1 VPVWVTIEVMDLN
14 SIEIKTQTAL
24 NRILKYAL
32 PHKVTVILAL
42 LGLAVVAATE
52 TAIPALLKP
61 LLDRGFSGKLDDKL
75 WHVPAFLVGLAFIRG
90 CAQFGSNYA
99 LSHITNSVL
108 FKLREQMFNRL
119 LQAPADLFQNR
130 SSASL
135 INAVV
140 FEVNAVLQVITTIA
154 MNLVRD
160 SLTVI
165 GLMAYLF
172 YLNWRLTL
180 LILIIFPIIGF
191 MVKLINTRLRK
202 LHKVSQDM
210 TNELSY
216 VVEESV
222 GGYKVV
228 KLHGGQAY
236 EKERFALIANKL
248 RRYSM
253 KIAVAG
259 GLNQPIT
266 QFVASVALS
275 GVLLVALFQSSMAE
289 VTVGGFVA
297 FVTALILII
306 SPLKHLADINQP
318 LQRGIAA
325 ADMIFKLM
333 DQPIE
338 EDSERRDD
346 AIKLAK
352 ARGELEFKKVGF
364 GYSGVRALGSDDEYA
379 VKEVLKE
386 IDLKIPA
393 GEVVAFVGPSGSG
406 KSTLVNLLP
415 RFFNPTSGAIHLD
428 GFNIQDID
436 LKDLRRQMAF
446 VSQDV
451 VLFNDTIAAN
461 VAYGAPSPEEIDR
474 GRVHEALQAANLTE
488 LIRELPEGID
498 SEVGDNGNRLSG
510 GQRQRLAIA
519 RAIYKDAPILIL
531 DEATSALDS
540 ESERQVQEALE
551 KLMEG
556 KTTLV
561 IAHRLSTIENAD
573 RIVVLDH
580 GKVVENGSHAELIAQ
595 NGLYA
600 SLHRLQFSNA

>member
-1 VPVWVTIEVMDLN
+1 MDSN

-24 NRILKYAL
+24 IRILKYAL
-32 PHKVTVILAL
+32 PHKVAVILAL
-42 LGLAVVAATE
+42 LGLVIVAASE

-75 WHVPAFLVGLAFIRG
+75 WYVPAFLVGLAFIRG
-90 CAQFGSNYA
+90 LAQFGSNYA

-108 FKLREQMFNRL
+108 FKLREQLFNRL

-140 FEVNAVLQVITTIA
+140 FEVNAVLQVITSIA

-191 MVKLINTRLRK
+191 MVKLINQRLRK

-236 EKERFALIANKL
+236 EKQRFALIANKL

-259 GLNQPIT
+259 GLNQPMT
-266 QFVASVALS
+266 QFVASIALS

-338 EDSERRDD
+338 EDAVRKDD

-364 GYSGVRALGSDDEYA
+364 GYSGVKALGSDDEHA
-379 VKEVLKE
+379 IREVLKE

-415 RFFNPTSGAIHLD
+415 RFFNPSSGAIHLD
-428 GFNIQDID
+428 GLDIQDID

-461 VAYGAPSPEEIDR
+461 VAYGVANEEDIDR

-488 LIRELPEGID
+488 LVKELPEGID
-498 SEVGDNGNRLSG
+498 SEIGDNGNRLSG

-580 GKVVENGSHAELIAQ
+580 GRIVENGSHAQLISQ

-600 SLHRLQFSNA
+600 SLHRLQFSHA

>member
-1 VPVWVTIEVMDLN
+1 MDSN
-14 SIEIKTQTAL
+14 SINISTQTAL
-24 NRILKYAL
+24 TRILKYAL
-32 PHKVTVILAL
+32 PHKLAVVLAL
-42 LGLAVVAATE
+42 VGLAIVAATE

-61 LLDRGFSGKLDDKL
+61 LLDRGFSGKLDNKL

-90 CAQFGSNYA
+90 FAQFGSNYA

-130 SSASL
+130 SAASL

-140 FEVNAVLQVITTIA
+140 FEVNAVLQVITSIA

-180 LILIIFPIIGF
+180 LVLIIFPIIGF

-228 KLHGGQAY
+228 KLHGGEKY
-236 EKERFALIANKL
+236 EKERFSLIANKL

-259 GLNQPIT
+259 GLNQPMT
-266 QFVASVALS
+266 QFVASIALS

-338 EDSERRDD
+338 EDSLRRAN
-346 AIKLAK
+346 AIKLNK
-352 ARGELEFKKVGF
+352 AEGNLEFKSVSFAYTGL
-364 GYSGVRALGSDDEYA
+364 SSIESIPASDDGA
-379 VKEVLKE
+379 PAREVLKH

-415 RFFNPTSGAIHLD
+415 RFFNPSSGSIYLD
-428 GFNIQDID
+428 GLDIQDID

-461 VAYGAPSPEEIDR
+461 VAYGASSPEEIDR
-474 GRVHEALQAANLTE
+474 GKVHEALQAANLAE
-488 LIRELPEGID
+488 LIQELPEGID

-519 RAIYKDAPILIL
+519 RAIYKNAPILIL

-540 ESERQVQEALE
+540 ESERQVQDALE

-556 KTTLV
+556 RTTLV
-561 IAHRLSTIENAD
+561 IAHRLSTIENAN

-580 GKVVENGSHAELIAQ
+580 GRVVENGSHAQLIEQ

-600 SLHRLQFSNA
+600 SLHRLQFSQA

>member
-1 VPVWVTIEVMDLN
+1 MDSN
-14 SIEIKTQTAL
+14 SINISTQTAL
-24 NRILKYAL
+24 TRILKYAL
-32 PHKVTVILAL
+32 PHKLAVILAL
-42 LGLAVVAATE
+42 VGLAIVAATE

-61 LLDRGFSGKLDDKL
+61 LLDRGFSGKLDNKL

-90 CAQFGSNYA
+90 FAQFGSNYA

-130 SSASL
+130 SAASL

-140 FEVNAVLQVITTIA
+140 FEVNAVLQVITSIA

-180 LILIIFPIIGF
+180 LVLIIFPIIGF

-228 KLHGGQAY
+228 KLHGGEKY
-236 EKERFALIANKL
+236 EKERFSLIANKL

-259 GLNQPIT
+259 GLNQPMT
-266 QFVASVALS
+266 QFVASIALS

-338 EDSERRDD
+338 EDSLRRAH
-346 AIKLAK
+346 AIKLNK
-352 ARGELEFKKVGF
+352 AEGNLEFKSVSFAYTGL
-364 GYSGVRALGSDDEYA
+364 SSIESIPASDDGA
-379 VKEVLKE
+379 PAREVLKH

-415 RFFNPTSGAIHLD
+415 RFFNPSSGSIHLD
-428 GFNIQDID
+428 GVDIQDID

-461 VAYGAPSPEEIDR
+461 VAYGASSPEEIDR
-474 GRVHEALQAANLTE
+474 GRVYEALQAANLAE
-488 LIRELPEGID
+488 LIQELPEGID

-519 RAIYKDAPILIL
+519 RAIYKNAPILIL

-540 ESERQVQEALE
+540 ESERQVQDALE

-556 KTTLV
+556 RTTLV
-561 IAHRLSTIENAD
+561 IAHRLSTIENAN

-580 GKVVENGSHAELIAQ
+580 GRVVENGSHAQLIEQ

-600 SLHRLQFSNA
+600 SLHRLQFSQA

>member
-1 VPVWVTIEVMDLN
+1 MDAN
-14 SIEIKTQTAL
+14 SINISTQTAL
-24 NRILKYAL
+24 TRILRYAL
-32 PHKVTVILAL
+32 PHKMAVVLAL
-42 LGLAVVAATE
+42 IGLAIVAASE

-61 LLDRGFSGKLDDKL
+61 LLDRGFTGKLDNKL

-90 CAQFGSNYA
+90 FAQFGSNYA

-130 SSASL
+130 SAASL

-140 FEVNAVLQVITTIA
+140 FEVNAVLQVITSIA

-160 SLTVI
+160 TLTVI

-180 LILIIFPIIGF
+180 LILIIFPIIGY
-191 MVKLINTRLRK
+191 MAKIINARLRR

-228 KLHGGQAY
+228 KLHGGEAY
-236 EKERFALIANKL
+236 EKQRFAMIADKL

-259 GLNQPIT
+259 GLNQPMT
-266 QFVASVALS
+266 QFVASIALS

-289 VTVGGFVA
+289 TTVGGFVA

-338 EDSERRDD
+338 QDQLRQES
-346 AIKLAK
+346 AIRITKAK
-352 ARGELEFKKVGF
+352 GDLEFKNVQFAYQGMASLNPED
-364 GYSGVRALGSDDEYA
+364 GLTS
-379 VKEVLKE
+379 KEVLKN

-415 RFFNPTSGAIHLD
+415 RFFNPTAGSISLD
-428 GFNIQDID
+428 GVDIQSID
-436 LKDLRRQMAF
+436 LRDLRQQMAF

-461 VAYGAPSPEEIDR
+461 VAYGAKSPEEIDR
-474 GRVHEALQAANLTE
+474 GRVFEALQAANLSE
-488 LIRELPEGID
+488 LIKELPEGID
-498 SEVGDNGNRLSG
+498 TEVGDNGNRLSG

-551 KLMEG
+551 TLMEG
-556 KTTLV
+556 RTTLM
-561 IAHRLSTIENAD
+561 IAHRLSTIENAN

-580 GKVVENGSHAELIAQ
+580 GKIVENGSHAELMAQ

-600 SLHRLQFSNA
+600 SLHRLQFSQA

>member
-1 VPVWVTIEVMDLN
+1 MDSN
-14 SIEIKTQTAL
+14 SINISTQTAL
-24 NRILKYAL
+24 TRILKYAL
-32 PHKVTVILAL
+32 PHKVAVALAL
-42 LGLAVVAATE
+42 LGLAIVAASE

-61 LLDRGFSGKLDDKL
+61 LLDRGFTGKLDNKL

-90 CAQFGSNYA
+90 FAQFGSNYA

-108 FKLREQMFNRL
+108 FKLREQMFSRL

-130 SSASL
+130 SAASL

-140 FEVNAVLQVITTIA
+140 FEVNAVLQVITSIA

-165 GLMAYLF
+165 GLMGYLF

-180 LILIIFPIIGF
+180 LILIIFPIIGY
-191 MVKLINTRLRK
+191 MVKVINSRLRK

-216 VVEESV
+216 IVEESV

-228 KLHGGQAY
+228 KLHGGETY
-236 EKERFALIANKL
+236 EKQRFSMIADKL

-259 GLNQPIT
+259 GLNQPMT
-266 QFVASVALS
+266 QFVASIALS

-289 VTVGGFVA
+289 TTVGGFVA

-338 EDSERRDD
+338 EDQLRQSS
-346 AIKLAK
+346 AIRLSKAK
-352 ARGELEFKKVGF
+352 GNLEFKNVHFAYQGLASLNLENSLVSK
-364 GYSGVRALGSDDEYA
+364 D
-379 VKEVLKE
+379 VLKN
-386 IDLKIPA
+386 INLSIPA

-415 RFFNPTSGAIHLD
+415 RFFNPTDGVISLD
-428 GFNIQDID
+428 GIDIQNID
-436 LKDLRRQMAF
+436 LRDLRHQMAF

-461 VAYGAPSPEEIDR
+461 VAYGANSAEEIDR
-474 GRVHEALQAANLTE
+474 GRVHEALQAANLSE
-488 LIRELPEGID
+488 LIKELPQGID
-498 SEVGDNGNRLSG
+498 TEVGDNGNRLSG

-551 KLMEG
+551 TLMQG
-556 KTTLV
+556 RTTLM
-561 IAHRLSTIENAD
+561 IAHRLSTIENAN

-580 GKVVENGSHAELIAQ
+580 GKIVENGAHADLIAQ

-600 SLHRLQFSNA
+600 SLHRLQFSQA

>member
-1 VPVWVTIEVMDLN
+1 
-14 SIEIKTQTAL
+14 
-24 NRILKYAL
+24 
-32 PHKVTVILAL
+32 
-42 LGLAVVAATE
+42 
-52 TAIPALLKP
+52 
-61 LLDRGFSGKLDDKL
+61 
-75 WHVPAFLVGLAFIRG
+75 
-90 CAQFGSNYA
+90 
-99 LSHITNSVL
+99 
-108 FKLREQMFNRL
+108 
-119 LQAPADLFQNR
+119 
-130 SSASL
+130 
-135 INAVV
+135 
-140 FEVNAVLQVITTIA
+140 
-154 MNLVRD
+154 
-160 SLTVI
+160 
-165 GLMAYLF
+165 MAYLF

-216 VVEESV
+216 IVEESV

-228 KLHGGQAY
+228 KLHGGETY
-236 EKERFALIANKL
+236 EKQRFSLIANKL

-259 GLNQPIT
+259 GINQPIT
-266 QFVASVALS
+266 QFVASIALS

-289 VTVGGFVA
+289 TTVGGFVA

-306 SPLKHLADINQP
+306 SPLKHLADLNQP

-338 EDSERRDD
+338 EDQTRQSG
-346 AIKLAK
+346 AIRISKSK
-352 ARGELEFKKVGF
+352 GDLEFKNVQFSYQGL
-364 GYSGVRALGSDDEYA
+364 ATLNPSDGLVPKDI
-379 VKEVLKE
+379 LKN

-415 RFFNPTSGAIHLD
+415 RFFIPTSGSISLD
-428 GFNIQDID
+428 GVDIQDID
-436 LKDLRRQMAF
+436 LKDLRQQMAF

-461 VAYGAPSPEEIDR
+461 VAYGVKSPEEIDR
-474 GRVHEALQAANLTE
+474 GLVQEALQAANLTE
-488 LIRELPEGID
+488 FVKELPDGID
-498 SEVGDNGNRLSG
+498 TQVGDNGNRLSG

-551 KLMEG
+551 TLMQG
-556 KTTLV
+556 RTTLM
-561 IAHRLSTIENAD
+561 IAHRLSTIENAS

-580 GKVVENGSHAELIAQ
+580 GKIVENGSHTELMAL

-600 SLHRLQFSNA
+600 SLHRLQFSQA

>member
-1 VPVWVTIEVMDLN
+1 MDSN
-14 SIEIKTQTAL
+14 SINISTQTAL
-24 NRILKYAL
+24 TRILKYAL
-32 PHKVTVILAL
+32 PHKVAVALAL
-42 LGLAVVAATE
+42 LGLAIVAASE

-61 LLDRGFSGKLDDKL
+61 LLDRGFTGKLDNKL

-90 CAQFGSNYA
+90 FAQFGSNYA

-130 SSASL
+130 SAASL

-140 FEVNAVLQVITTIA
+140 FEVNAVLQVITSIA

-165 GLMAYLF
+165 GLMGYLF

-180 LILIIFPIIGF
+180 LILIIFPIIGY
-191 MVKLINTRLRK
+191 MVKVINSRLRK

-216 VVEESV
+216 IVEESV

-228 KLHGGQAY
+228 KLHGGETY
-236 EKERFALIANKL
+236 EKQRFSMIADKL

-259 GLNQPIT
+259 GLNQPLT
-266 QFVASVALS
+266 QFVASIALS

-289 VTVGGFVA
+289 TTVGGFVA

-338 EDSERRDD
+338 EDPLRQSA
-346 AIKLAK
+346 AIRLNKAK
-352 ARGELEFKKVGF
+352 GNLEFKNVHFAYQGLASSNLEDGLMSK
-364 GYSGVRALGSDDEYA
+364 D
-379 VKEVLKE
+379 VLKN
-386 IDLKIPA
+386 INLSIPA

-415 RFFNPTSGAIHLD
+415 RFFNPTDGVISLD
-428 GFNIQDID
+428 GIDIQNID
-436 LKDLRRQMAF
+436 LRDLRHQMAF

-461 VAYGAPSPEEIDR
+461 VAYGAKSSNEIDR
-474 GRVHEALQAANLTE
+474 GRVFEALQAANLAE
-488 LIRELPEGID
+488 LMKELPQGID
-498 SEVGDNGNRLSG
+498 TEVGDNGNRLSG

-551 KLMEG
+551 TLMQG
-556 KTTLV
+556 RTTLM
-561 IAHRLSTIENAD
+561 IAHRLSTIENAN

-580 GKVVENGSHAELIAQ
+580 GKIVENGAHADLMVQ

-600 SLHRLQFSNA
+600 SLHRLQFSQA

>member
-1 VPVWVTIEVMDLN
+1 MDSN
-14 SIEIKTQTAL
+14 SINISTQTAL
-24 NRILKYAL
+24 KRILRYAI
-32 PHKVTVILAL
+32 PHKVAVALAL
-42 LGLAVVAATE
+42 FGLTIVAASE

-61 LLDRGFSGKLDDKL
+61 LLDRGFTGQLDNKL

-90 CAQFGSNYA
+90 LAQFGSNYA

-130 SSASL
+130 SAASL

-216 VVEESV
+216 IVEESV

-228 KLHGGQAY
+228 KLHGGETY
-236 EKERFALIANKL
+236 EKQRFSLIANKL

-266 QFVASVALS
+266 QFVASIALS

-289 VTVGGFVA
+289 TTVGGFVA

-306 SPLKHLADINQP
+306 SPLKHLADLNQP

-338 EDSERRDD
+338 EDQTRQSG
-346 AIKLAK
+346 AIRINKSK
-352 ARGELEFKKVGF
+352 GDLEFKNVQFSYQGLA
-364 GYSGVRALGSDDEYA
+364 SLNPSDGLVAKDI
-379 VKEVLKE
+379 LKN

-415 RFFNPTSGAIHLD
+415 RFFTPTSGSISLD
-428 GFNIQDID
+428 GVDIQDID
-436 LKDLRRQMAF
+436 LKDLRQQMAF

-461 VAYGAPSPEEIDR
+461 VAYGVKSPEEIDR
-474 GRVHEALQAANLTE
+474 GLVHEALQAANLTE
-488 LIRELPEGID
+488 LVKELPEGID
-498 SEVGDNGNRLSG
+498 TQVGDNGNRLSG

-519 RAIYKDAPILIL
+519 RAIYKNAPILIL

-551 KLMEG
+551 TLMQG
-556 KTTLV
+556 RTTLM
-561 IAHRLSTIENAD
+561 IAHRLSTIENAS

-580 GKVVENGSHAELIAQ
+580 GKIVENGSHDELIAQ

-600 SLHRLQFSNA
+600 NLHRLQFSQA

>member
-1 VPVWVTIEVMDLN
+1 MDAN
-14 SIEIKTQTAL
+14 SINISTQTAL
-24 NRILKYAL
+24 SRILRYAL
-32 PHKVTVILAL
+32 PHK
-42 LGLAVVAATE
+42 LAVVFALIGLAIVAASE

-61 LLDRGFSGKLDDKL
+61 LLDRGFTGKLDNKL

-90 CAQFGSNYA
+90 FAQFGSNYA

-130 SSASL
+130 SAASL

-140 FEVNAVLQVITTIA
+140 FEVNAVLQVITSIA

-160 SLTVI
+160 TLTVI

-180 LILIIFPIIGF
+180 LILIIFPIIGY
-191 MVKLINTRLRK
+191 MVKIINARLRR

-228 KLHGGQAY
+228 KLHGGEAY
-236 EKERFALIANKL
+236 EKQRFAMIADKL

-259 GLNQPIT
+259 GLNQPMT
-266 QFVASVALS
+266 QFVASIALS

-289 VTVGGFVA
+289 TTVGGFVA

-338 EDSERRDD
+338 QDHLRQNASVRMT
-346 AIKLAK
+346 KAK
-352 ARGELEFKKVGF
+352 GDLEFK
-364 GYSGVRALGSDDEYA
+364 GVQFAYQGMASLNPEDGITS
-379 VKEVLKE
+379 KEVLKN

-415 RFFNPTSGAIHLD
+415 RFFNPTAGSISLD
-428 GFNIQDID
+428 GVDIQNID
-436 LKDLRRQMAF
+436 LRDLRQQMAF

-461 VAYGAPSPEEIDR
+461 VAYGAKTPEEIDR
-474 GRVHEALQAANLTE
+474 GRVFEALQAANLSG
-488 LIRELPEGID
+488 LIKELPEGID
-498 SEVGDNGNRLSG
+498 TEVGDNGNRLSG

-551 KLMEG
+551 ALMEG
-556 KTTLV
+556 RTTLM
-561 IAHRLSTIENAD
+561 IAHRLSTIENAN

-580 GKVVENGSHAELIAQ
+580 GKIVENGSHAELMSQ

-600 SLHRLQFSNA
+600 SLHRLQFSQA

>member
-1 VPVWVTIEVMDLN
+1 MDSN
-14 SIEIKTQTAL
+14 SINISTQTAL
-24 NRILKYAL
+24 KRILRYAI
-32 PHKVTVILAL
+32 PHKVAVALAL
-42 LGLAVVAATE
+42 FGLTIVAASE

-61 LLDRGFSGKLDDKL
+61 LLDRGFTGQLDNKL

-90 CAQFGSNYA
+90 LAQFGSNYA

-130 SSASL
+130 SAASL

-140 FEVNAVLQVITTIA
+140 FEVNAVLQVITSIA

-216 VVEESV
+216 IVEESV

-228 KLHGGQAY
+228 KLHGGETY
-236 EKERFALIANKL
+236 EKQRFSLIANKL

-266 QFVASVALS
+266 QFVASIALS

-289 VTVGGFVA
+289 TTVGGFVA

-306 SPLKHLADINQP
+306 SPLKHLADLNQP

-338 EDSERRDD
+338 EDQTRQSG
-346 AIKLAK
+346 AIRISKSK
-352 ARGELEFKKVGF
+352 GDLEFKNVQFSYQGL
-364 GYSGVRALGSDDEYA
+364 ATLNPSDGLVAKDI
-379 VKEVLKE
+379 LKN

-415 RFFNPTSGAIHLD
+415 RFFIPTSGSISLD
-428 GFNIQDID
+428 GVDIQNID
-436 LKDLRRQMAF
+436 LKDLRQQMAF

-461 VAYGAPSPEEIDR
+461 VAYGVKSPEEIDR
-474 GRVHEALQAANLTE
+474 GLVQEALQAANLTE
-488 LIRELPEGID
+488 FVKELPDGID
-498 SEVGDNGNRLSG
+498 TQVGDNGNRLSG

-551 KLMEG
+551 TLMQG
-556 KTTLV
+556 RTTLM
-561 IAHRLSTIENAD
+561 IAHRLSTIENAS

-580 GKVVENGSHAELIAQ
+580 GKIVENGSHTELMAL

-600 SLHRLQFSNA
+600 SLHRLQFSQA

>member
-1 VPVWVTIEVMDLN
+1 MDSN
-14 SIEIKTQTAL
+14 SINIKTQTAL
-24 NRILKYAL
+24 KRILKYAL
-32 PHKVTVILAL
+32 PHKLAVVLAL
-42 LGLAVVAATE
+42 LGLGIVAASE

-61 LLDRGFSGKLDDKL
+61 LLDRGFSGKLDNKL

-90 CAQFGSNYA
+90 FAQFGSNYA
-99 LSHITNSVL
+99 LSHLTNSVL
-108 FKLREQMFNRL
+108 YKLREQMFNRL
-119 LQAPADLFQNR
+119 LQAPADLFMNR
-130 SSASL
+130 SAASL

-140 FEVNAVLQVITTIA
+140 FEVNAVLQVITSVA

-180 LILIIFPIIGF
+180 LILIIFPIIGYIA
-191 MVKLINTRLRK
+191 KLINTRLRK

-236 EKERFALIANKL
+236 EKERFSLIANKL

-259 GLNQPIT
+259 GLNQPMT
-266 QFVASVALS
+266 QFIASIALS

-289 VTVGGFVA
+289 TTVGGFVA

-338 EDSERRDD
+338 EDSSRR
-346 AIKLAK
+346 ANAVKLDK
-352 ARGELEFKKVGF
+352 AHGDLEFKQVSF
-364 GYSGVRALGSDDEYA
+364 GYSGSSGLGADDSSE
-379 VKEVLKE
+379 VKKEVLKG

-428 GFNIQDID
+428 GVDIQEID

-461 VAYGAPSPEEIDR
+461 VAYGATSPEEIDR
-474 GRVHEALQAANLTE
+474 GRVHEALQAANLSE
-488 LIRELPEGID
+488 LIKELPEGID

-540 ESERQVQEALE
+540 ESERQVQDALE
-551 KLMEG
+551 RLMEG
-556 KTTLV
+556 RTTLV
-561 IAHRLSTIENAD
+561 IAHRLSTIENAN

-580 GKVVENGSHAELIAQ
+580 GRVVENGSHEELMAQ

-600 SLHRLQFSNA
+600 SLHRLQFSQA

>member
-1 VPVWVTIEVMDLN
+1 MDSN
-14 SIEIKTQTAL
+14 SIKLSTQTAL
-24 NRILKYAL
+24 VRLLKYAL
-32 PHKVTVILAL
+32 PYKLAVL
-42 LGLAVVAATE
+42 GAFIGLAIVAASE

-61 LLDRGFSGKLDDKL
+61 LLDRGFSGKLDQKL

-90 CAQFGSNYA
+90 LAQFGSNYA
-99 LSHITNSVL
+99 MGHITNAIL
-108 FKLREQMFNRL
+108 YKLREQMFTRL
-119 LQAPADLFQNR
+119 LQAPADLFQNK
-130 SSASL
+130 SAASL

-140 FEVNAVLQVITTIA
+140 FEVNSVLQVITTIA
-154 MNLVRD
+154 INLVRD

-180 LILIIFPIIGF
+180 LILIIFPIIGY
-191 MVKLINTRLRK
+191 MAKAINKRLRQ
-202 LHKVSQDM
+202 LFKVSQDM
-210 TNELSY
+210 TNDLSY
-216 VVEESV
+216 IVEEAV

-228 KLHGGQAY
+228 KLHGGEVY
-236 EKERFALIANKL
+236 EKQRFSLIAEKL

-253 KIAVAG
+253 KITVAG

-266 QFVASVALS
+266 QIIASIALS
-275 GVLLVALFQSSMAE
+275 GVLLVAIFQSSVAE
-289 VTVGGFVA
+289 TTVGGFVA
-297 FVTALILII
+297 FITALILII

-318 LQRGIAA
+318 LQRGVAA
-325 ADMIFKLM
+325 AEMIFTLM

-338 EDSERRDD
+338 EEISRRSTSQ
-346 AIKLAK
+346 KLDKAK
-352 ARGELEFKKVGF
+352 GELEFKSVDFAYGAA
-364 GYSGVRALGSDDEYA
+364 ALLGGSDNSGSKDI
-379 VKEVLKE
+379 LRH
-386 IDLKIPA
+386 IDLKITA

-415 RFFNPTSGAIHLD
+415 RFFKPTRGNIFLD
-428 GFNIQDID
+428 GIDIEQID
-436 LKDLRRQMAF
+436 LKDLRRQIAF

-461 VAYGAPSPEEIDR
+461 VAYGLPENQIDLS
-474 GRVHEALQAANLTE
+474 RVHDALAAANLAE
-488 LIRELPEGID
+488 LVKELPEGIRAQ
-498 SEVGDNGNRLSG
+498 VGDNGNRLSG

-540 ESERQVQEALE
+540 ESERQVQDALE
-551 KLMEG
+551 RLMAG
-556 KTTLV
+556 RTTLM
-561 IAHRLSTIENAD
+561 IAHRLSTIENAN

-580 GKVVENGSHAELIAQ
+580 GKIVENGSHAQLIEQ

-600 SLHRLQFSNA
+600 SLHRLQFSQV

>member
-1 VPVWVTIEVMDLN
+1 MDSN
-14 SIEIKTQTAL
+14 SINISTQTAL
-24 NRILKYAL
+24 TRILKYAL
-32 PHKVTVILAL
+32 PHKLAVVLAL
-42 LGLAVVAATE
+42 IGLAIVAATE

-61 LLDRGFSGKLDDKL
+61 LLDRGFSGKLDNKL

-90 CAQFGSNYA
+90 FAQFGSNYA

-130 SSASL
+130 SAASL

-140 FEVNAVLQVITTIA
+140 FEVNAVLQVITSIA

-180 LILIIFPIIGF
+180 LVLIIFPIIGF

-228 KLHGGQAY
+228 KLHGGETY
-236 EKERFALIANKL
+236 EKERFSLIANKL

-259 GLNQPIT
+259 GLNQPMT
-266 QFVASVALS
+266 QFVASIALS

-338 EDSERRDD
+338 EDSSRRAH
-346 AIKLAK
+346 AIKMIK
-352 ARGELEFKKVGF
+352 AEGNLEFKSVSF
-364 GYSGVRALGSDDEYA
+364 AYSGINSLQSAAANEDGTLNQEVR
-379 VKEVLKE
+379 EVLKH

-406 KSTLVNLLP
+406 KSSLVNLLP
-415 RFFNPTSGAIHLD
+415 RFFNPTSGTISLD
-428 GFNIQDID
+428 GINIQEID

-461 VAYGAPSPEEIDR
+461 VAYGASSPEEIDR
-474 GRVHEALQAANLTE
+474 GRVHEALQAANLSE
-488 LIRELPEGID
+488 LVQELPNGID

-519 RAIYKDAPILIL
+519 RAIYKNAPILIL

-540 ESERQVQEALE
+540 ESERQVQDALE

-556 KTTLV
+556 RTTLV
-561 IAHRLSTIENAD
+561 IAHRLSTIENAN

-580 GKVVENGSHAELIAQ
+580 GRVVENGSHAELLAQ

-600 SLHRLQFSNA
+600 SLHRLQFSQA

>member
-1 VPVWVTIEVMDLN
+1 MDSN
-14 SIEIKTQTAL
+14 SIQIKTQTAL
-24 NRILKYAL
+24 TRILKYAL
-32 PHKVTVILAL
+32 PHKVAVVLAL
-42 LGLAVVAATE
+42 LGLTIVAATE

-75 WHVPAFLVGLAFIRG
+75 WYVPAFLVGLAFIRG
-90 CAQFGSNYA
+90 FAQFGSNYA

-140 FEVNAVLQVITTIA
+140 FEVNAVLQVITSIA

-191 MVKLINTRLRK
+191 MVKLINKRLRK

-236 EKERFALIANKL
+236 EKQRFALIANKL

-259 GLNQPIT
+259 GLNQPMT
-266 QFVASVALS
+266 QFVASIALS

-338 EDSERRDD
+338 EDSVRRDD
-346 AIKLAK
+346 AVKLAK

-364 GYSGVRALGSDDEYA
+364 GYSGIMALGSENEQG

-428 GFNIQDID
+428 GLNIQDID

-461 VAYGAPSPEEIDR
+461 VAYGAASSEEIDR

-488 LIRELPEGID
+488 LIKELPEGID
-498 SEVGDNGNRLSG
+498 AQVGDNGNRLSG

-519 RAIYKDAPILIL
+519 RAIYKDTPILIL

-580 GKVVENGSHAELIAQ
+580 GRIVENGSHAELIAQ

-600 SLHRLQFSNA
+600 SLHRLQFSHA

>member
-1 VPVWVTIEVMDLN
+1 MDSN
-14 SIEIKTQTAL
+14 SIKLSTQTAL
-24 NRILKYAL
+24 VRLLKYAL
-32 PHKVTVILAL
+32 PYKLAVL
-42 LGLAVVAATE
+42 GAFVGLAIVAASE

-61 LLDRGFSGKLDDKL
+61 LLDRGFSGKLDQKL

-90 CAQFGSNYA
+90 LAQFGSNYA
-99 LSHITNSVL
+99 MGHITNAIL
-108 FKLREQMFNRL
+108 YKLREQMFTRL
-119 LQAPADLFQNR
+119 LQAPADLFQNK
-130 SSASL
+130 SAASL

-140 FEVNAVLQVITTIA
+140 FEVNSVLQVITTIA
-154 MNLVRD
+154 INLVRD

-180 LILIIFPIIGF
+180 LILIIFPIIGYLAK
-191 MVKLINTRLRK
+191 VINKRLRK
-202 LHKVSQDM
+202 LFKVSQDM
-210 TNELSY
+210 TNDLSY
-216 VVEESV
+216 IVEEAV

-228 KLHGGQAY
+228 KLHGGEVY
-236 EKERFALIANKL
+236 EKQRFSLIAEKL

-253 KIAVAG
+253 KITVAG

-266 QFVASVALS
+266 QIIASIALS
-275 GVLLVALFQSSMAE
+275 GVLLVAIFQSSVAE
-289 VTVGGFVA
+289 TTVGGFVA
-297 FVTALILII
+297 FITALILII

-318 LQRGIAA
+318 LQRGVAA
-325 ADMIFKLM
+325 AEMIFTLM

-338 EDSERRDD
+338 EDISRRSI
-346 AIKLAK
+346 AQKLDKAK
-352 ARGELEFKKVGF
+352 GEIEFKSVDFSYG
-364 GYSGVRALGSDDEYA
+364 SVALLGGADNLVPKDI
-379 VKEVLKE
+379 LRN
-386 IDLKIPA
+386 IDLKITA

-415 RFFNPTSGAIHLD
+415 RFFKPTQGSIFLD
-428 GFNIQDID
+428 GIDIEHID
-436 LKDLRRQMAF
+436 LKDLRRQIAF

-461 VAYGAPSPEEIDR
+461 VAYGLPENQIDLS
-474 GRVHEALQAANLTE
+474 RVQDALAAANLAE
-488 LIRELPEGID
+488 LVQELPEGVHTQ
-498 SEVGDNGNRLSG
+498 VGDNGNRLSG

-540 ESERQVQEALE
+540 ESERQVQDALE
-551 KLMEG
+551 RLMVG
-556 KTTLV
+556 RTTLM

-580 GKVVENGSHAELIAQ
+580 GNIVENGSHAQLIEQ

-600 SLHRLQFSNA
+600 SLHRLQFSQV

>member
-1 VPVWVTIEVMDLN
+1 MDSN
-14 SIEIKTQTAL
+14 SINISTQTAL
-24 NRILKYAL
+24 KRILRYAI
-32 PHKVTVILAL
+32 PHKVAVVLAL
-42 LGLAVVAATE
+42 MGLAIVAASE

-61 LLDRGFSGKLDDKL
+61 LLDRGFTGQLDNKL

-90 CAQFGSNYA
+90 FAQFGSNYA

-130 SSASL
+130 SAASL

-140 FEVNAVLQVITTIA
+140 FEVNAVLQVITSIA

-228 KLHGGQAY
+228 KLHGGEVY
-236 EKERFALIANKL
+236 EKQRFALIADKL

-259 GLNQPIT
+259 GLNQPLT
-266 QFVASVALS
+266 QFVASIALS

-289 VTVGGFVA
+289 TTVGGFVA

-306 SPLKHLADINQP
+306 SPLKHLADLNQP

-338 EDSERRDD
+338 EDQTRQSAATRMTKVKGD
-346 AIKLAK
+346 
-352 ARGELEFKKVGF
+352 LEFKQVQFAYQGMATLNPAD
-364 GYSGVRALGSDDEYA
+364 GLVT
-379 VKEVLKE
+379 KEVLKN

-415 RFFNPTSGAIHLD
+415 RFFNPTSGSICLD
-428 GFNIQDID
+428 GVDIQDID
-436 LKDLRRQMAF
+436 LSDLRQQMAF

-461 VAYGAPSPEEIDR
+461 VAYGVKTPEEIDR
-474 GRVHEALQAANLTE
+474 GLVHEALQAANLSE
-488 LIRELPEGID
+488 LIKELPEGID
-498 SEVGDNGNRLSG
+498 AQVGDNGNRLSG

-519 RAIYKDAPILIL
+519 RAIYKNAPILIL

-551 KLMEG
+551 TLMQG
-556 KTTLV
+556 RTTLM
-561 IAHRLSTIENAD
+561 IAHRLSTIENAN

-580 GKVVENGSHAELIAQ
+580 GKIVENGSHAELIAQ

-600 SLHRLQFSNA
+600 SLHRLQFSHA

>member
-1 VPVWVTIEVMDLN
+1 MDSN
-14 SIEIKTQTAL
+14 SINISTQTAL
-24 NRILKYAL
+24 KRILRYAI
-32 PHKVTVILAL
+32 PHKVAVALAL
-42 LGLAVVAATE
+42 FGLTIVAASE

-61 LLDRGFSGKLDDKL
+61 LLDRGFTGQLDNKL

-90 CAQFGSNYA
+90 LAQFGSNYA

-130 SSASL
+130 SAASL

-140 FEVNAVLQVITTIA
+140 FEVNAVLQVITSIA

-172 YLNWRLTL
+172 YLNWRLTS

-216 VVEESV
+216 IVEESV

-228 KLHGGQAY
+228 KLHGGETY
-236 EKERFALIANKL
+236 EKQRFSLIANKL

-266 QFVASVALS
+266 QFVASIALS

-289 VTVGGFVA
+289 TTVGGFVA

-306 SPLKHLADINQP
+306 SPLKHLADLNQP

-338 EDSERRDD
+338 EDQARQSG
-346 AIKLAK
+346 AIRISKSK
-352 ARGELEFKKVGF
+352 GDLEFKNVQFSYQGLA
-364 GYSGVRALGSDDEYA
+364 SLNPSDGLVTKDI
-379 VKEVLKE
+379 LKN

-393 GEVVAFVGPSGSG
+393 GEVVAFVGPSGGG

-415 RFFNPTSGAIHLD
+415 RFFIPTSGSMSLD
-428 GFNIQDID
+428 GVDIQDID
-436 LKDLRRQMAF
+436 LKDLRQQMAF

-461 VAYGAPSPEEIDR
+461 VAYGVKSPEEIDR
-474 GRVHEALQAANLTE
+474 GLVHEALQAANLTE
-488 LIRELPEGID
+488 LVKELPEGID
-498 SEVGDNGNRLSG
+498 TQVGDNGNRLSG

-519 RAIYKDAPILIL
+519 RAIYKNAPILIL

-551 KLMEG
+551 ILMQG
-556 KTTLV
+556 RTTLM
-561 IAHRLSTIENAD
+561 IAHRLSTIENAN

-580 GKVVENGSHAELIAQ
+580 GKIVENGSHTELMAQ

-600 SLHRLQFSNA
+600 SLHRLQFSQA

>member
-1 VPVWVTIEVMDLN
+1 MDSN
-14 SIEIKTQTAL
+14 SINISTQTAL
-24 NRILKYAL
+24 KRILRYAI
-32 PHKVTVILAL
+32 PHKVAVALAL
-42 LGLAVVAATE
+42 FGLTIVAASE

-61 LLDRGFSGKLDDKL
+61 LLDRGFTGQLDNKL

-90 CAQFGSNYA
+90 LAQFGSNYA

-130 SSASL
+130 SAASL

-140 FEVNAVLQVITTIA
+140 FEVNAVLQVITSIA

-216 VVEESV
+216 IVEESV

-228 KLHGGQAY
+228 KLHGGETY
-236 EKERFALIANKL
+236 EKQRFSLIANKL

-266 QFVASVALS
+266 QFVASIALS

-289 VTVGGFVA
+289 TTVGGFVA

-306 SPLKHLADINQP
+306 SPLKHLADLNQP

-338 EDSERRDD
+338 EDQTRQSG
-346 AIKLAK
+346 AIRISKSK
-352 ARGELEFKKVGF
+352 GDLEFKNVQFSYQGLA
-364 GYSGVRALGSDDEYA
+364 SLNPSDGLVTKDI
-379 VKEVLKE
+379 LKN

-393 GEVVAFVGPSGSG
+393 GEVVAFVGPSGGG

-415 RFFNPTSGAIHLD
+415 RFFIPTSGSISLD
-428 GFNIQDID
+428 GVDIQNID
-436 LKDLRRQMAF
+436 LKDLRQQMAF

-461 VAYGAPSPEEIDR
+461 VAYGVKSPEEIDR
-474 GRVHEALQAANLTE
+474 GLVDEALQAANLTE
-488 LIRELPEGID
+488 LVKELPDGID
-498 SEVGDNGNRLSG
+498 TQVGDNGNRLSG

-519 RAIYKDAPILIL
+519 RAIYKNAPILIL

-551 KLMEG
+551 TLMQG
-556 KTTLV
+556 RTTLM
-561 IAHRLSTIENAD
+561 IAHRLSTIENAN
-573 RIVVLDH
+573 RIVVVDH
-580 GKVVENGSHAELIAQ
+580 GKIVENGSHAELMAQ

-600 SLHRLQFSNA
+600 SLHRLQFSQA

>member
-1 VPVWVTIEVMDLN
+1 MDSN
-14 SIEIKTQTAL
+14 SINISTQTAL
-24 NRILKYAL
+24 KRILRYAI
-32 PHKVTVILAL
+32 PHKVAVVLAL
-42 LGLAVVAATE
+42 VGLAIVAASE

-61 LLDRGFSGKLDDKL
+61 LLDRGFTGQLDNKL

-90 CAQFGSNYA
+90 FAQFGSNYA

-130 SSASL
+130 SAASL

-140 FEVNAVLQVITTIA
+140 FEVNAVLQVITSIA

-228 KLHGGQAY
+228 KLHGGEVY
-236 EKERFALIANKL
+236 EKQRFALIADKL

-259 GLNQPIT
+259 GLNQPLT
-266 QFVASVALS
+266 QFVASIALS

-289 VTVGGFVA
+289 TTVGGFVA

-306 SPLKHLADINQP
+306 SPLKHLADLNQP

-338 EDSERRDD
+338 EDQTRQSAATRMTKVKGD
-346 AIKLAK
+346 
-352 ARGELEFKKVGF
+352 LEFKQVQFAYQGMASLNPAD
-364 GYSGVRALGSDDEYA
+364 GLVT
-379 VKEVLKE
+379 KEVLKN

-415 RFFNPTSGAIHLD
+415 RFFNPTSGSICLD
-428 GFNIQDID
+428 GVDIQDID
-436 LKDLRRQMAF
+436 LRDLRQQMAF

-461 VAYGAPSPEEIDR
+461 VAYGVKTPEEIHR
-474 GRVHEALQAANLTE
+474 GLVHEALQAANLSE
-488 LIRELPEGID
+488 LIKELPEGID
-498 SEVGDNGNRLSG
+498 AQVGDNGNRLSG

-519 RAIYKDAPILIL
+519 RAIYKNAPILIL

-551 KLMEG
+551 TLMQG
-556 KTTLV
+556 RTTLM
-561 IAHRLSTIENAD
+561 IAHRLSTIENAN

-580 GKVVENGSHAELIAQ
+580 GKIVENGSHAELMAQ

-600 SLHRLQFSNA
+600 SLHRLQFSHA

>member
-1 VPVWVTIEVMDLN
+1 MDSN
-14 SIEIKTQTAL
+14 SINISTQTAL
-24 NRILKYAL
+24 KRILRYAI
-32 PHKVTVILAL
+32 PHKVAVALAL
-42 LGLAVVAATE
+42 LGLTIVAASE

-61 LLDRGFSGKLDDKL
+61 LLDRGFTGQLDNKL

-90 CAQFGSNYA
+90 FAQFGSNYA

-130 SSASL
+130 SAASL

-140 FEVNAVLQVITTIA
+140 FEVNAVLQVITSIA

-216 VVEESV
+216 IVEESV

-228 KLHGGQAY
+228 KLHGGETY
-236 EKERFALIANKL
+236 EKQRFALIANQL

-259 GLNQPIT
+259 GLNQPMT
-266 QFVASVALS
+266 QFVASIALS
-275 GVLLVALFQSSMAE
+275 GVLLVALFQSSAAE
-289 VTVGGFVA
+289 TTVGGFVA

-306 SPLKHLADINQP
+306 SPLKHLADLNQP

-338 EDSERRDD
+338 EDQTRQSA
-346 AIKLAK
+346 AIRITKAK
-352 ARGELEFKKVGF
+352 GDLEFKNVQFAYQGLA
-364 GYSGVRALGSDDEYA
+364 SLNPSDGL
-379 VKEVLKE
+379 VTKEVLKN
-386 IDLKIPA
+386 INLNIPA

-415 RFFNPTSGAIHLD
+415 RFFNPTSGSISLD
-428 GFNIQDID
+428 GVDIQDID
-436 LKDLRRQMAF
+436 LKDLRQQMAF

-461 VAYGAPSPEEIDR
+461 VAYGVKSSEEIDR
-474 GRVHEALQAANLTE
+474 GLVHEALQAANLSE
-488 LIRELPEGID
+488 LIKELPEGID
-498 SEVGDNGNRLSG
+498 TQVGDNGNRLSG

-551 KLMEG
+551 TLMQG
-556 KTTLV
+556 RTTLM
-561 IAHRLSTIENAD
+561 IAHRLSTIENAS

-580 GKVVENGSHAELIAQ
+580 GKIVENGSHAELIAQ

-600 SLHRLQFSNA
+600 SLHRLQFSQA

>member
-1 VPVWVTIEVMDLN
+1 MDSN
-14 SIEIKTQTAL
+14 SINISTQTAL
-24 NRILKYAL
+24 KRILRYAI
-32 PHKVTVILAL
+32 PHKVAVALAL
-42 LGLAVVAATE
+42 FGLTIVAASE

-61 LLDRGFSGKLDDKL
+61 LLDRGFTGQLDNKL

-90 CAQFGSNYA
+90 LAQFGSNYA

-130 SSASL
+130 SAASL

-140 FEVNAVLQVITTIA
+140 FEVNAVLQVITSIA

-172 YLNWRLTL
+172 YLNWRLTS

-216 VVEESV
+216 IVEESV

-228 KLHGGQAY
+228 KLHGGETY
-236 EKERFALIANKL
+236 EKQRFSLIANKL

-266 QFVASVALS
+266 QFVASIALS

-289 VTVGGFVA
+289 TTVGGFVA

-306 SPLKHLADINQP
+306 SPLKHLADLNQP

-338 EDSERRDD
+338 EDQTRQSG
-346 AIKLAK
+346 AIRISKSK
-352 ARGELEFKKVGF
+352 GDLEFKNVQFSYQGLA
-364 GYSGVRALGSDDEYA
+364 SLNPSDGLVTKDI
-379 VKEVLKE
+379 LKN

-393 GEVVAFVGPSGSG
+393 GEVVAFVGPSGGG

-415 RFFNPTSGAIHLD
+415 RFFIPTSGSISLD
-428 GFNIQDID
+428 GVDIQNID
-436 LKDLRRQMAF
+436 LKDLRQQMAF

-461 VAYGAPSPEEIDR
+461 VAYGVKSPEEIDR
-474 GRVHEALQAANLTE
+474 GLVYEALQAANLTE
-488 LIRELPEGID
+488 LVKELPDGID
-498 SEVGDNGNRLSG
+498 TQVGDNGNRLSG

-519 RAIYKDAPILIL
+519 RAIYKNAPILIL

-551 KLMEG
+551 TLMQG
-556 KTTLV
+556 RTTLM
-561 IAHRLSTIENAD
+561 IAHRLSTIENAS

-580 GKVVENGSHAELIAQ
+580 GKIVENGSHAELMAQ

-600 SLHRLQFSNA
+600 SLHRLQFSQA

>member
-1 VPVWVTIEVMDLN
+1 MDSN
-14 SIEIKTQTAL
+14 SINISTQTAL
-24 NRILKYAL
+24 TRILKYAL
-32 PHKVTVILAL
+32 PHKLAVILAL
-42 LGLAVVAATE
+42 VGLAIVAATE

-61 LLDRGFSGKLDDKL
+61 LLDRGFSGKLDNKL

-90 CAQFGSNYA
+90 FAQFGSNYA

-130 SSASL
+130 SAASL

-140 FEVNAVLQVITTIA
+140 FEVNAVLQVITSIA

-180 LILIIFPIIGF
+180 LVLIIFPIIGF

-228 KLHGGQAY
+228 KLHGGEKY
-236 EKERFALIANKL
+236 EKERFSLIANKL

-259 GLNQPIT
+259 GLNQPMT
-266 QFVASVALS
+266 QFVASIALS

-338 EDSERRDD
+338 EDSLRRAN
-346 AIKLAK
+346 AIKLNK
-352 ARGELEFKKVGF
+352 AEGNLEFKSVSFAYTGL
-364 GYSGVRALGSDDEYA
+364 SSIESIPASDDGA
-379 VKEVLKE
+379 PAREVLKH

-415 RFFNPTSGAIHLD
+415 RFFNPSSGSIYLD
-428 GFNIQDID
+428 GLDIQDID

-461 VAYGAPSPEEIDR
+461 VAYGASSPEEIDR
-474 GRVHEALQAANLTE
+474 GKVHEALQAANLAE
-488 LIRELPEGID
+488 LIQELPEGID

-519 RAIYKDAPILIL
+519 RAIYKNAPILIL

-540 ESERQVQEALE
+540 ESERQVQDALE

-556 KTTLV
+556 RTTLV
-561 IAHRLSTIENAD
+561 IAHRLSTIENAN

-580 GKVVENGSHAELIAQ
+580 GRVVENGSHAQLIEQ

-600 SLHRLQFSNA
+600 SLHRLQFSQA

>member
-1 VPVWVTIEVMDLN
+1 MDTN
-14 SIEIKTQTAL
+14 SINISTQTAL
-24 NRILKYAL
+24 TRILKYAL
-32 PHKVTVILAL
+32 PHKVAVALAL
-42 LGLAVVAATE
+42 LGLAIVAASE

-61 LLDRGFSGKLDDKL
+61 LLDRGFTGKLDNKL

-90 CAQFGSNYA
+90 FAQFGSNYA

-140 FEVNAVLQVITTIA
+140 FEVNAVLQVITSIA

-180 LILIIFPIIGF
+180 LILVIFPIIGY
-191 MVKLINTRLRK
+191 MVKIINSRLRK

-216 VVEESV
+216 IVEESV

-228 KLHGGQAY
+228 KLHGGEAY
-236 EKERFALIANKL
+236 EQQRFSMIADKL

-259 GLNQPIT
+259 GLNQPMT
-266 QFVASVALS
+266 QFVASIALS

-289 VTVGGFVA
+289 TTVGGFVA

-338 EDSERRDD
+338 EDQLRQSA
-346 AIKLAK
+346 AIRLSKAK
-352 ARGELEFKKVGF
+352 GDLEFKSVQFAYQGLASLNPEGGLVNK
-364 GYSGVRALGSDDEYA
+364 D
-379 VKEVLKE
+379 VLKN
-386 IDLKIPA
+386 INLSIPA

-415 RFFNPTSGAIHLD
+415 RFFNPTDGVISLD
-428 GFNIQDID
+428 GIDIQNID
-436 LKDLRRQMAF
+436 LRDLRHQMAF

-461 VAYGAPSPEEIDR
+461 VAYGAQGSDEIDR
-474 GRVHEALQAANLTE
+474 GRVHEALQAANLGE
-488 LIRELPEGID
+488 LIKELPQGID
-498 SEVGDNGNRLSG
+498 TEVGDNGNRLSG

-519 RAIYKDAPILIL
+519 RAVYKDAPILIL

-551 KLMEG
+551 ALMQG
-556 KTTLV
+556 RTTLM
-561 IAHRLSTIENAD
+561 IAHRLSTIENAN

-580 GKVVENGSHAELIAQ
+580 GKIVENGSHTDLMAQ

-600 SLHRLQFSNA
+600 SLHRLQFSQS

>member
-1 VPVWVTIEVMDLN
+1 MDAN
-14 SIEIKTQTAL
+14 SINISTQTAL
-24 NRILKYAL
+24 TRILRYAL
-32 PHKVTVILAL
+32 PHKMAVILAL
-42 LGLAVVAATE
+42 IGLAIVAASE

-61 LLDRGFSGKLDDKL
+61 LLDRGFTGKLDNKL

-90 CAQFGSNYA
+90 LAQFGSNYA

-130 SSASL
+130 SAASL

-140 FEVNAVLQVITTIA
+140 FEVNAVLQVITSIA

-160 SLTVI
+160 TLTVI

-180 LILIIFPIIGF
+180 LILIIFPIIGY
-191 MVKLINTRLRK
+191 MVKIINARLRR

-228 KLHGGQAY
+228 KLHGGEAY
-236 EKERFALIANKL
+236 EKQRFAMIADKL

-259 GLNQPIT
+259 GLNQPMT
-266 QFVASVALS
+266 QFVASIALS

-289 VTVGGFVA
+289 TTVGGFVA

-338 EDSERRDD
+338 QDQLRQES
-346 AIKLAK
+346 AIRITKAK
-352 ARGELEFKKVGF
+352 GDLEFKNVQFAYQGMASLNPED
-364 GYSGVRALGSDDEYA
+364 GLTS
-379 VKEVLKE
+379 KEVLKN

-415 RFFNPTSGAIHLD
+415 RFFNPTAGSISLD
-428 GFNIQDID
+428 GVDIQSID
-436 LKDLRRQMAF
+436 LRDLRQQMAF

-461 VAYGAPSPEEIDR
+461 VAYGAKSPEEIDR
-474 GRVHEALQAANLTE
+474 GRVFEALQAANLSE
-488 LIRELPEGID
+488 LIKELPEGID
-498 SEVGDNGNRLSG
+498 TEVGDNGNRLSG

-551 KLMEG
+551 TLMEG
-556 KTTLV
+556 RTTLM
-561 IAHRLSTIENAD
+561 IAHRLSTIENAN

-580 GKVVENGSHAELIAQ
+580 GKIVENGSHAELMAQ

-600 SLHRLQFSNA
+600 SLHRLQFSQA

>member
-1 VPVWVTIEVMDLN
+1 MDSN
-14 SIEIKTQTAL
+14 SIKLSTQTAL
-24 NRILKYAL
+24 TRLLKYAL
-32 PHKVTVILAL
+32 PHKLAVL
-42 LGLAVVAATE
+42 GAFIGLAIVAASE

-61 LLDRGFSGKLDDKL
+61 LLDRGFSGKLDQKL
-75 WHVPAFLVGLAFIRG
+75 WHVPAFLVGLAFVRG
-90 CAQFGSNYA
+90 FAQFGSNYA
-99 LSHITNSVL
+99 MGHITNSIL

-119 LQAPADLFQNR
+119 LQAPADLFQNK
-130 SSASL
+130 SAASL

-140 FEVNAVLQVITTIA
+140 FEVNSVLQVITTIA
-154 MNLVRD
+154 INLVRD

-180 LILIIFPIIGF
+180 LILIIFPIIGYLA
-191 MVKLINTRLRK
+191 KAINKRLRQ
-202 LHKVSQDM
+202 LFKVSQDM

-216 VVEESV
+216 IVEEAV

-228 KLHGGQAY
+228 KLHGGEEY
-236 EKERFALIANKL
+236 EKKRFSQIAEKL

-266 QFVASVALS
+266 QIVASIALS
-275 GVLLVALFQSSMAE
+275 GVLLVAIFQSSVAE
-289 VTVGGFVA
+289 TTVGGFVA
-297 FVTALILII
+297 FITALILII

-318 LQRGIAA
+318 LQRGVAA
-325 ADMIFKLM
+325 AEMIFTLM
-333 DQPIE
+333 DQSIE
-338 EDSERRDD
+338 EDLVRRSN
-346 AIKLAK
+346 AQKLGKAK
-352 ARGELEFKKVGF
+352 GEIEFKSVTFAYG
-364 GYSGVRALGSDDEYA
+364 GTALLGAADDLLP
-379 VKEVLKE
+379 KDILRN
-386 IDLKIPA
+386 IDLKIRA

-415 RFFNPTSGAIHLD
+415 RFFKPTQGTIALD
-428 GFNIQDID
+428 GLDIEQID
-436 LKDLRRQMAF
+436 LKDLRRQIAF

-451 VLFNDTIAAN
+451 ILFNDSIVAN
-461 VAYGAPSPEEIDR
+461 VAYGLSEDQVDLS
-474 GRVHEALQAANLTE
+474 RVHEALAAANLSD
-488 LIRELPEGID
+488 LIKDLPEGIYTQI
-498 SEVGDNGNRLSG
+498 GDNGNRLSG

-540 ESERQVQEALE
+540 ESERQVQDALE
-551 KLMEG
+551 RLMEG
-556 KTTLV
+556 RTTLM

-580 GKVVENGSHAELIAQ
+580 GKIIENGTHAVLMEQ
-595 NGLYA
+595 DGLYA
-600 SLHRLQFSNA
+600 SLHRLQFSQV

>member
-1 VPVWVTIEVMDLN
+1 MDSN
-14 SIEIKTQTAL
+14 SINISTQTAL
-24 NRILKYAL
+24 TRILKYAL
-32 PHKVTVILAL
+32 PHKLAVILAL
-42 LGLAVVAATE
+42 VGLAIVAATE

-61 LLDRGFSGKLDDKL
+61 LLDRGFSGKLDNKL

-90 CAQFGSNYA
+90 FAQFGSNYA

-130 SSASL
+130 SAASL

-140 FEVNAVLQVITTIA
+140 FEVNAVLQVITSIA

-180 LILIIFPIIGF
+180 LVLIIFPIIGF

-228 KLHGGQAY
+228 KLHGGEKY
-236 EKERFALIANKL
+236 EKERFSLIANKL

-259 GLNQPIT
+259 GLNQPMT
-266 QFVASVALS
+266 QFVASIALS

-338 EDSERRDD
+338 EDSLRRAN
-346 AIKLAK
+346 AIKLNK
-352 ARGELEFKKVGF
+352 AEGNLEFKSVSFAYTGL
-364 GYSGVRALGSDDEYA
+364 SSIESIPTSDDGA
-379 VKEVLKE
+379 PAREVLKH

-415 RFFNPTSGAIHLD
+415 RFFNPSSGSIYLD
-428 GFNIQDID
+428 GLDIQDID

-461 VAYGAPSPEEIDR
+461 VAYGASSPEEIDR
-474 GRVHEALQAANLTE
+474 GKVHEALQAANLAE
-488 LIRELPEGID
+488 LIQELPEGID

-519 RAIYKDAPILIL
+519 RAIYKNAPILIL

-540 ESERQVQEALE
+540 ESERQVQDALE

-556 KTTLV
+556 RTTLV
-561 IAHRLSTIENAD
+561 IAHRLSTIENAN

-580 GKVVENGSHAELIAQ
+580 GRVVENGSHAQLIEQ

-600 SLHRLQFSNA
+600 SLHRLQFSQA

>member
-1 VPVWVTIEVMDLN
+1 MDSN
-14 SIEIKTQTAL
+14 SINISTQTAL
-24 NRILKYAL
+24 KRILRYAI
-32 PHKVTVILAL
+32 PHKVAVALAL
-42 LGLAVVAATE
+42 LGLTIVAASE

-61 LLDRGFSGKLDDKL
+61 LLDRGFTGQLDNKL

-90 CAQFGSNYA
+90 FAQFGSNYA

-130 SSASL
+130 SAASL

-140 FEVNAVLQVITTIA
+140 FEVNAVLQVITSIA

-216 VVEESV
+216 IVEESV

-228 KLHGGQAY
+228 KLHGGETY
-236 EKERFALIANKL
+236 EKQRFALIANQL

-259 GLNQPIT
+259 GLNQPMT
-266 QFVASVALS
+266 QFVASIALS
-275 GVLLVALFQSSMAE
+275 GVLLVALFQSSAAE
-289 VTVGGFVA
+289 TTVGGFVA

-306 SPLKHLADINQP
+306 SPLKHLADLNQP

-338 EDSERRDD
+338 EDQTRQSA
-346 AIKLAK
+346 AIRITKAK
-352 ARGELEFKKVGF
+352 GDLEFKNVQFAYQGLA
-364 GYSGVRALGSDDEYA
+364 SINPSDGL
-379 VKEVLKE
+379 VTKEVLKN
-386 IDLKIPA
+386 INLKIPA

-415 RFFNPTSGAIHLD
+415 RFFNPTSGSISLD
-428 GFNIQDID
+428 GVDIQDID
-436 LKDLRRQMAF
+436 LKDLRQQMAF

-461 VAYGAPSPEEIDR
+461 VAYGVKSSEEIDR
-474 GRVHEALQAANLTE
+474 GLVHEALQAANLSE
-488 LIRELPEGID
+488 LIKELPEGID
-498 SEVGDNGNRLSG
+498 TQVGDNGNRLSG

-551 KLMEG
+551 TLMQG
-556 KTTLV
+556 RTTLM
-561 IAHRLSTIENAD
+561 IAHRLSTIENAS

-580 GKVVENGSHAELIAQ
+580 GKIVENGSHAELIAQ

-600 SLHRLQFSNA
+600 SLHRLQFSQA

>member
-1 VPVWVTIEVMDLN
+1 MDSN
-14 SIEIKTQTAL
+14 SINISTQTAL
-24 NRILKYAL
+24 TRILKYAL
-32 PHKVTVILAL
+32 PHKLAVVLAL
-42 LGLAVVAATE
+42 IGLAIVAATE

-61 LLDRGFSGKLDDKL
+61 LLDRGFSGKLDNKL

-90 CAQFGSNYA
+90 FAQFGSNYA

-130 SSASL
+130 SAASL

-140 FEVNAVLQVITTIA
+140 FEVNAVLQVITSIA

-180 LILIIFPIIGF
+180 LVLIIFPIIGF

-228 KLHGGQAY
+228 KLHGGETY
-236 EKERFALIANKL
+236 EKERFSLIANKL

-259 GLNQPIT
+259 GLNQPMT
-266 QFVASVALS
+266 QFVASIALS

-338 EDSERRDD
+338 EDSSRRAH
-346 AIKLAK
+346 AIKMTK
-352 ARGELEFKKVGF
+352 AEGNLEFKSVSF
-364 GYSGVRALGSDDEYA
+364 AYSGINSLQSAAANEDGTLNQEVR
-379 VKEVLKE
+379 EVLKH

-406 KSTLVNLLP
+406 KSSLVNLLP
-415 RFFNPTSGAIHLD
+415 RFFNPTSGTISLD
-428 GFNIQDID
+428 GINIQEID

-461 VAYGAPSPEEIDR
+461 VAYGASSPEEIDR
-474 GRVHEALQAANLTE
+474 GRVHEALQAANLSE
-488 LIRELPEGID
+488 LVQELPNGID

-519 RAIYKDAPILIL
+519 RAIYKNAPILIL

-540 ESERQVQEALE
+540 ESERQVQDALE

-556 KTTLV
+556 RTTLV
-561 IAHRLSTIENAD
+561 IAHRLSTIENAN

-580 GKVVENGSHAELIAQ
+580 GRVVENGSHAELLAQ

-600 SLHRLQFSNA
+600 SLHRLQFSQA